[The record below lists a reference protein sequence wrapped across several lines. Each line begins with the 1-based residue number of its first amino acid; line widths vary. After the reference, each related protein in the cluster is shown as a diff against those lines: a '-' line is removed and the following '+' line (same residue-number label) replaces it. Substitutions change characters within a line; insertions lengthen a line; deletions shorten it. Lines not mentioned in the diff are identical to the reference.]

1 MTTHHD
7 NDHDDFSNVTWSDHV
22 HDQAQRS
29 AAAAAAEA
37 PARAVEEAGNS
48 STTAIGRE
56 KLECTVGSP
65 IKEND
70 GTKDAFVSYL
80 VTTHVCRLSPAAGP
94 EMRLPASLFLYLS
107 LFDMA
112 CSPFVVV
119 TPPLLVPMPSQQ
131 LQTRATIPSRTP

>member
-48 STTAIGRE
+48 STQGIGRE

-80 VTTHVCRLSPAAGP
+80 VTTHVCCLHHVQQPKAYLATLPLSV
-94 EMRLPASLFLYLS
+94 SLS
-107 LFDMA
+107 LFM
-112 CSPFVVV
+112 CLTYPIL
-119 TPPLLVPMPSQQ
+119 PWPLPRPSSSRCCRKH
-131 LQTRATIPSRTP
+131 LQTATTYLS

>member
-1 MTTHHD
+1 MTTTHHD

-48 STTAIGRE
+48 STQPLGRE
-56 KLECTVGSP
+56 KLECTVGAP

-80 VTTHVCRLSPAAGP
+80 VTTHVCFVSDGRKQRTRLEVSYGGSPSLSVFDLHA
-94 EMRLPASLFLYLS
+94 LSHLVIYPASSSSRSCRNNFQIARYL
-107 LFDMA
+107 
-112 CSPFVVV
+112 
-119 TPPLLVPMPSQQ
+119 
-131 LQTRATIPSRTP
+131 